1 VTAGS
6 DEDAFARLLQDA
18 QQMRQAQSG
27 DEIGGGD
34 SSSTGFSVPNAA
46 KNAISTIITAD
57 FFLICA
63 FLLWFLAGIFS
74 SSVLKNDDVQI
85 AFNNI
90 FQPVVQPALGVL
102 MIGSIA
108 SAVFKG
114 DDDEDDNG
122 AGRSP

>member
-1 VTAGS
+1 
-6 DEDAFARLLQDA
+6 
-18 QQMRQAQSG
+18 MRQAQSG
-27 DEIGGGD
+27 DDEVDGA
-34 SSSTGFSVPNAA
+34 SSSAGFSVPNAA
-46 KNAISTIITAD
+46 KNAISTLITAD

-63 FLLWFLAGIFS
+63 FLVWFLVGIFA
-74 SSVLKNDDVQI
+74 SSVLKDDAIQI

-114 DDDEDDNG
+114 DDEDSG
-122 AGRSP
+122 